1 MQNSANIG
9 VIIRDSDSSLIG
21 ACSKKLR
28 IPLGVVEVKAKA
40 VEFGLQFSKDLL
52 IQDFIMEGDSLVVF
66 NALSET
72 SPPPSSIVCDLW
84 FCICFL
90 SFVMLIFPMYAS
102 KTIVQPIFSLNML

>member
-66 NALSET
+66 NALLET

-84 FCICFL
+84 FCICF
-90 SFVMLIFPMYAS
+90 P
-102 KTIVQPIFSLNML
+102 